1 MFRAVFSRVMWVG
14 RATVIAVGLSVVLAV
29 VLGVATAA
37 LAAVPGD
44 PFRLGQVNVIDALT
58 QLVGEK
64 SGPMLRMDNNGPGY
78 ALQLLVEPTHPPLV
92 VNADSGKALNLNAD
106 ELDGKDSAAYFT
118 GATYHKERSNLNPAG
133 GTAQSY
139 VQCDGPEDRALGRGY
154 RDVAPGTTVTASR
167 PYVAPEA
174 VIEGWEVRWQ
184 NETVGDEVFLEVVC
198 ADFPPMHT
206 PSSQTGQLPF
216 RDRK

>member
-1 MFRAVFSRVMWVG
+1 MTTILHKTFR
-14 RATVIAVGLSVVLAV
+14 IARGTALVLGLAV
-29 VLGVATAA
+29 MLALALGVATAA

-44 PFRLGQVNVIDALT
+44 PFQLGQVNAINALT

-64 SGPMLRMDNNGPGY
+64 SGPMLRIDNNGTGY
-78 ALQLLVEPTHPPLV
+78 ALQLLVEPGRAPLV
-92 VNADSGKALNLNAD
+92 VGVDAGKAVNLNAD

-118 GATYHKERSNLNPAG
+118 GATYRKETSNMNPAG

-139 VQCDGPEDRALGRGY
+139 AQCDGPEDRALGGGF

-167 PYVAPEA
+167 PFVAPEA

-184 NETVGDEVFLEVVC
+184 NETIGDEIFLEVVC

-206 PSSQTGQLPF
+206 P
-216 RDRK
+216 

>member
-1 MFRAVFSRVMWVG
+1 VG
-14 RATVIAVGLSVVLAV
+14 REDHGYCGGLSVVLAV
-29 VLGVATAA
+29 
-37 LAAVPGD
+37 VPGD
-44 PFRLGQVNVIDALT
+44 PFRLGQVDSIDAVSH
-58 QLVGEK
+58 LVG
-64 SGPMLRMDNNGPGY
+64 SVTRPMLKIDNNGLGY
-78 ALQLLVEPTHPPLV
+78 ALQLLVEPNRLPLV

-118 GATYHKERSNLNPAG
+118 GATYRKERSNLNPAG

-139 VQCDGPEDRALGRGY
+139 VQCDGPEDRALGGGY

-198 ADFPPMHT
+198 ADSPPMHT
-206 PSSQTGQLPF
+206 PQPNKTTSVAGPEIVHLKDARRPRMRVKF
-216 RDRK
+216 RG